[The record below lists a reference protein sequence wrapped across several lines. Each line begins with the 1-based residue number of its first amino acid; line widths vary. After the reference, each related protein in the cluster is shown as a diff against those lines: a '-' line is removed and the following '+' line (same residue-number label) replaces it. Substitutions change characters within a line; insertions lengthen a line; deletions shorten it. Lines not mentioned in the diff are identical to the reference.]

1 MEKRLYRSRSNRM
14 IWGVCGGL
22 AEYFDIDP
30 TIVRIIAVLLLLAKG
45 VGVLAYIILAIVV
58 PLEKSRAE
66 TPKETIK
73 ENVEEIAGTAREF
86 GREVRATFGEE
97 GKKSITGGSTRYRSH
112 IVIGLIIIAV
122 GMLLLL
128 SNVNLLWWLRWSYL
142 WPIPIIVVGLL
153 VIFGARRK

>member
-1 MEKRLYRSRSNRM
+1 MEKRLYRSRSDRM

-30 TIVRIIAVLLLLAKG
+30 TVIRIIAVLLLLAKG

-58 PLEKSRAE
+58 PLEKSQAD

-73 ENVEEIAGTAREF
+73 ENVDEIAGTAREF

-97 GKKSITGGSTRYRSH
+97 GKESMKS
-112 IVIGLIIIAV
+112 L
-122 GMLLLL
+122 
-128 SNVNLLWWLRWSYL
+128 
-142 WPIPIIVVGLL
+142 
-153 VIFGARRK
+153 

>member
-14 IWGVCGGL
+14 IWGICGGL

-45 VGVLAYIILAIVV
+45 VGILAYIILAIVV
-58 PLEKSRAE
+58 PLEKSKAE

-73 ENVEEIAGTAREF
+73 ENVDEIAGTAREF
-86 GREVRATFGEE
+86 GREVRATFGEDE
-97 GKKSITGGSTRYRSH
+97 KKSMTGNSTKYRSH

-122 GMLLLL
+122 GLLLLL
-128 SNVNLLWWLRWSYL
+128 SNVNLLWWLRWTYL
-142 WPIPIIVVGLL
+142 WPIPIIIVGLL
-153 VIFGARRK
+153 IIFGARRK